1 MSINIFCFK
10 LFHKNLLEL
19 KFCLLLLLLLIQP
32 VINNNFNWQRITIF
46 IKIMIEKNSKKNITI
61 YYEIIVSEIK
71 IILTNNIIEKFH
83 EIIVDFIKI
92 KRNVMN
98 SRNH

>member
-1 MSINIFCFK
+1 
-10 LFHKNLLEL
+10 
-19 KFCLLLLLLLIQP
+19 LLLLLIQP

>member
-1 MSINIFCFK
+1 M
-10 LFHKNLLEL
+10 
-19 KFCLLLLLLLIQP
+19 LLLLIQP